1 MFSRRAWER
10 ITAAMFIAAV
20 CTSFALVGALFLT
33 GCSSAKQAIGSSAQ
47 RVNVQAASSKRSA
60 SQIIELAEA
69 SKTLESIQADP
80 IALDTQDQII
90 ALSGAIVSEQ
100 SDIQSTTVEIQ
111 SNLHRVEDSTPWWAR
126 LMSNLAIAGIVIG
139 IIVLLWQTGL
149 GMLIKRV
156 VWSLGMFIPK
166 ATMRSAEADLKM
178 LDRNNEMAQREAVAI
193 RRTSDPAYEAARK
206 KIKRREIK

>member
-60 SQIIELAEA
+60 NQIIELAEA
-69 SKTLESIQADP
+69 SKPLESIQADS

>member
-1 MFSRRAWER
+1 MVRRRYWER

-20 CTSFALVGALFLT
+20 CASFATVGAIFLT

-47 RVNVQAASSKRSA
+47 SVNVQAANSKRSA
-60 SQIIELAEA
+60 TQIIELAQA
-69 SKTLESIQADP
+69 TQALESVKADSVAMEAQGQIVTLGSSI
-80 IALDTQDQII
+80 IAEQDQIQAATI
-90 ALSGAIVSEQ
+90 K
-100 SDIQSTTVEIQ
+100 IQS
-111 SNLHRVEDSTPWWAR
+111 SLHRVEDSTPWWAR

-139 IIVLLWQTGL
+139 VIVLLWQTGL

-178 LDRNNEMAQREAVAI
+178 LDNNNEMAQREAVAI

-206 KIKRREIK
+206 KLKRSEIK